1 MLNLVIEKINEQQK
15 GKEDSAVFMVG
26 EQLKDIVRDTP
37 GAAELVLRDLDIPE
51 MSLEKCEAKIKTHAD
66 ELHSKNKGGCSGCIC
81 VSPAVAEK
89 IIREFYG
96 IGEKQEKT
104 SAGIVSLTDLI

>member
-51 MSLEKCEAKIKTHAD
+51 MLLEKCEAKIKAYAD
-66 ELHSKNKGGCSGCIC
+66 ELHRKNKGSCIC
-81 VSPAVAEK
+81 VSPAAAEK